1 VPSTG
6 PLQKDGTQNT
16 ARSKAT
22 RRHTRGPIPA
32 YRQAA
37 AKPPPIVFIDG
48 IRATVDQMRSL
59 DRTQVNTGEVIKGR
73 AAVSIYGAEAKDGVI
88 VATTKRDGVG

>member
-1 VPSTG
+1 
-6 PLQKDGTQNT
+6 
-16 ARSKAT
+16 
-22 RRHTRGPIPA
+22 
-32 YRQAA
+32 
-37 AKPPPIVFIDG
+37 
-48 IRATVDQMRSL
+48 MRSL